1 MDSNAEVPPVPLS
14 SADRL
19 DSWKAIAAFFSRDIR
34 TVQRY
39 EAEGLP
45 VYRRQNAKHGSVYA
59 YRSELD
65 KWLTSRESAI
75 RQERAKPTR
84 SSYNLQP
91 RRYLRPAIYVA
102 VGIVITL
109 SVLTAR
115 QLLFGDDQ
123 PSAGPAIQ
131 SSTIAVLPF
140 GDVSPIPSGHNLAR
154 DFSQRVLTNLR
165 LQSSFHVV
173 DSSGPAQQFSN
184 ASDLSHIANT
194 LHADQLLSGTISH
207 DGQSIRITAELTN
220 VRNGKLLWSTQ
231 YETESDD
238 PAVFES
244 GVARA
249 VALGVKNALSV
260 SSPIEHVRKK

>member
-1 MDSNAEVPPVPLS
+1 MDSHPEVPVPLS

-19 DSWKAIAAFFSRDIR
+19 DSWKLVAHYLGKDIR

-45 VYRRQNAKHGSVYA
+45 IYRRQNAKHGSVYA

-84 SSYNLQP
+84 SSYDLHP
-91 RRYLRPAIYVA
+91 RRYLRPAIYIA
-102 VGIVITL
+102 VGIAMTL

-131 SSTIAVLPF
+131 SSSIAVIPF
-140 GDVSPIPSGHNLAR
+140 DDVSPTPSNHNFAQDL
-154 DFSQRVLTNLR
+154 SQRVLENLR
-165 LQSSFHVV
+165 RQPSFRVL
-173 DSSGPAQQFSN
+173 DSSALAQQFSN
-184 ASDLSHIANT
+184 PSDLSHIANT
-194 LHADQLLSGTISH
+194 LDADQLLSGTISH
-207 DGQSIRITAELTN
+207 HGQFIRITAELTN
-220 VRNGKLLWSTQ
+220 VRNGKLLWRTQ
-231 YETESDD
+231 YETESPDLD
-238 PAVFES
+238 VFES

-249 VALGVKNALSV
+249 IALGVKNALSV
-260 SSPIEHVRKK
+260 QAR

>member
-1 MDSNAEVPPVPLS
+1 MDSHAEAPPAPLS

-19 DSWKAIAAFFSRDIR
+19 DSWKAIAAFFARDIR

-65 KWLTSRESAI
+65 KWLTSREPVV
-75 RQERAKPTR
+75 RQERAEPSGLSR
-84 SSYNLQP
+84 AYRM
-91 RRYLRPAIYVA
+91 RRYLRPAIYIV
-102 VGIVITL
+102 VGIAIAL
-109 SVLTAR
+109 CALTAK

-123 PSAGPAIQ
+123 SAAGVSAPYI
-131 SSTIAVLPF
+131 STVAVLEF
-140 GDVSPIPSGHNLAR
+140 NDLSPNPPDRSLAQ

-165 LQSSFHVV
+165 LQPSLRVL
-173 DSSGPAQQFSN
+173 DSSGLAPASSN
-184 ASDLSHIANT
+184 PPDLLYIANT

-207 DGQSIRITAELTN
+207 HGQFIRMTAELTN
-220 VRNGKLLWSTQ
+220 VRNGKLLWRTQ
-231 YETESDD
+231 YETES
-238 PAVFES
+238 ANLGAFES

-260 SSPIEHVRKK
+260 QAR